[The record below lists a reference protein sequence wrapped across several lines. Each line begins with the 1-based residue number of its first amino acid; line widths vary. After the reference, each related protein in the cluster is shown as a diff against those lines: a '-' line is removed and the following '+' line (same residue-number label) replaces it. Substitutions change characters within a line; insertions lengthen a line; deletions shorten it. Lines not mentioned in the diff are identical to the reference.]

1 MGEAFVAPVVVGL
14 VIVVLVSL
22 VVLSHFSDPDARG
35 GADPGEDSDLD
46 DLWSPDSPDPDR

>member
-22 VVLSHFSDPDARG
+22 VVLSHFSDPGARG
-35 GADPGEDSDLD
+35 GSDPREDGDLD
-46 DLWSPDSPDPDR
+46 DLWSPDSRDPDR